1 MSWLAIARKDLR
13 DAVRWRTL
21 WLLVGAFLLVL
32 FVPVLAFPGVVAPS
46 VDGFVAFTV
55 DVVGL
60 FVPLVSI
67 LLGYKAVVGER
78 ESGSIKL
85 LLSAPHTRL
94 DLAIGKFVGRS
105 VVFALALLVGM
116 LAAGV
121 AVTVQ
126 LGTLP
131 VARYAALALATLAFG
146 LAFLALTL
154 GFSMATPSSRRVTGA
169 AIGAYILFAMLWDGL
184 IRATVLVLFRFMD
197 PQVVFDLPDWALFLK
212 FLAPGEAYNRLVDAL
227 FDLGVASAFT
237 GADAPWVVAVWMAPV
252 VLLGWVVV
260 PLALGYVHFAVAD
273 L

>member
-1 MSWLAIARKDLR
+1 MSWQAIARKDLR
-13 DAVRWRTL
+13 DAIRSRTL
-21 WLLVGAFLLVL
+21 WLTVGAFLLVL
-32 FVPVLAFPGVVAPS
+32 FVPVLAFPSAAAPS
-46 VDGFVAFTV
+46 VEGFVGFTV

-85 LLSAPHTRL
+85 LLSAPHSRL

-116 LAAGV
+116 LAAGL
-121 AVTVQ
+121 AVIVQ

-131 VARYAALALATLAFG
+131 VARYVALVLATLAFG

-154 GFSMATPSSRRVTGA
+154 GLSMATPSSRRVTGA
-169 AIGAYILFAMLWDGL
+169 AIGAYIAFAMLWDAL
-184 IRATVLVLFRFMD
+184 IRATVLVLFRFIE

-212 FLAPGEAYNRLVDAL
+212 FLAPVEAYNRLVDAL
-227 FDLGVASAFT
+227 FDVGAASAFT
-237 GADAPWVVAVWMAPV
+237 GADAPWVVAAWMAPL
-252 VLLGWVVV
+252 VLLGWTVV
-260 PLALGYVHFAVAD
+260 PLGLGYVRFAVAD